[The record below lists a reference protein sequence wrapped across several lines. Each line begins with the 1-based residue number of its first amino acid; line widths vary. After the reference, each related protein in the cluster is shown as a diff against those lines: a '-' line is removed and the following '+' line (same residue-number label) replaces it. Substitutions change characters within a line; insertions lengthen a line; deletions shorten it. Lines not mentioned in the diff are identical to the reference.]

1 MRIDE
6 HKHGAVTV
14 MRAQGPVAGA
24 DAQDFAQRVQR
35 ATRET
40 LGRLV
45 LDASAIPFVD
55 SSALEAMLDASD
67 ILGDM
72 GSTLKICGANE
83 TLREVLDLTGIASSV
98 EQFESVSDAVRSFL

>member
-14 MRAQGPVAGA
+14 MRAQGPVAGE
-24 DAQDFAQRVQR
+24 DAQDFAQRLQR
-35 ATRET
+35 AARDT
-40 LGRLV
+40 LGRIV

-55 SSALEAMLDASD
+55 STALEAMLDASD

-72 GSTLKICGANE
+72 GSTLRICAANE
-83 TLREVLDLTGIASSV
+83 TLREILDLTGIASSI